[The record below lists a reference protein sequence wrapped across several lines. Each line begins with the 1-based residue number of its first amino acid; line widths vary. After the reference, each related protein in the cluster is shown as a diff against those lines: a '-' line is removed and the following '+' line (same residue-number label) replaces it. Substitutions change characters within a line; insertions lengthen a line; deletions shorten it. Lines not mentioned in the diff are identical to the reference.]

1 MEFLGLTSI
10 VFTGESFYPVIL
22 PGCFSQN
29 IDDSSRCSL
38 AGYNFPTLVFLKGKK
53 IWRHFHQSRL
63 WSALNLFCY
72 ARLSKHDK
80 PLTIR
85 CQHLSPDIPK
95 PMYVGVI
102 SSKLLMTHSTNTAV
116 VLDEQNRETILRVL
130 QYLVPPKF
138 NWHHSCLAEQ
148 TKLWK
153 HSHQSS
159 YDLRSKLWTRPQS
172 KKRPNLTISPQEEI
186 QNGKACLEKCMSV
199 EYYTLAPSKWVES
212 GIL

>member
-10 VFTGESFYPVIL
+10 VFTGDSFYPVIL

-29 IDDSSRCSL
+29 IDDSSCCCL
-38 AGYNFPTLVFLKGKK
+38 AGCYFSTLVFLKGKK

-72 ARLSKHDK
+72 ARFSKHDK
-80 PLTIR
+80 RLTIR
-85 CQHLSPDIPK
+85 YQHLSPDIPK
-95 PMYVGVI
+95 PMYVGVS
-102 SSKLLMTHSTNTAV
+102 SSKLLMTYSTNTAV
-116 VLDEQNRETILRVL
+116 VLDENRETLLRVL

-138 NWHHSCLAEQ
+138 NWHRSCLAKQ

-159 YDLRSKLWTRPQS
+159 YNMRSKLAVNMPHKS
-172 KKRPNLTISPQEEI
+172 EKRLALTISSQEEI
-186 QNGKACLEKCMSV
+186 ENGKACLEKSMCV
-199 EYYTLAPSKWVES
+199 EYFYCLTMLAPSK
-212 GIL
+212 